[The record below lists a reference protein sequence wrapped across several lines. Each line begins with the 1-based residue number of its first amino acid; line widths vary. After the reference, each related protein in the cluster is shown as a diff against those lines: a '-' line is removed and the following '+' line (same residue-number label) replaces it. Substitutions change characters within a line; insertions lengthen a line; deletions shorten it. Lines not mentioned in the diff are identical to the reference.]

1 MRGHD
6 PESYKPS
13 PARRVFPRGYA
24 AGMDEQTDDATG
36 EAIASGLL
44 GVQAGP
50 RLPLDGTTALAG
62 GFPTG

>member
-1 MRGHD
+1 
-6 PESYKPS
+6 
-13 PARRVFPRGYA
+13 
-24 AGMDEQTDDATG
+24 MDEQTDDATG

-50 RLPLDGTTALAG
+50 RLPLDGTNALAG